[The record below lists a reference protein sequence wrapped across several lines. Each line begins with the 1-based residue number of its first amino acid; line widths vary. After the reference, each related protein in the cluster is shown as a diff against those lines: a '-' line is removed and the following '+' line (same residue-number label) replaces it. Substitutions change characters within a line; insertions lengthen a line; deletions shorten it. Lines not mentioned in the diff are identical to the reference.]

1 MVKPSLVRLTSVVGR
16 EDQSTLELVELEVEL
31 LFEVL
36 VTVAEL
42 ELELVDELEV
52 EEQAANTPMVSTVRP
67 EYANFLRVVFIVFHP
82 YLYLGEGNFFL

>member
-1 MVKPSLVRLTSVVGR
+1 M
-16 EDQSTLELVELEVEL
+16 EL

-67 EYANFLRVVFIVFHP
+67 E
-82 YLYLGEGNFFL
+82 

>member
-36 VTVAEL
+36 VTLAEL
-42 ELELVDELEV
+42 ELELVDELEG

-67 EYANFLRVVFIVFHP
+67 D
-82 YLYLGEGNFFL
+82 

>member
-1 MVKPSLVRLTSVVGR
+1 MMVKPSLVRLTSVVGR

-52 EEQAANTPMVSTVRP
+52 EEQAANTPMVRTVKP
-67 EYANFLRVVFIVFHP
+67 E
-82 YLYLGEGNFFL
+82 